1 MGGGSSKPLQVKVTG
16 GRKKVVIVGGS
27 FGGKMITQHL
37 QLMDPEEQ
45 QFEIL
50 IIDKSH
56 HFEFICSNYKA
67 LCEEEIFKKHSVDFK
82 TAMKG
87 FNSKRVNFQQ
97 GILTN
102 VMPDQNSIE
111 VEDSNGTKS

>member
-1 MGGGSSKPLQVKVTG
+1 MGSSGSKFVEAKVTG

-37 QLMDPEEQ
+37 QAMDPKEE

-50 IIDKSH
+50 IVDKSH

-67 LCEEEIFKKHSVDFK
+67 LCEE
-82 TAMKG
+82 
-87 FNSKRVNFQQ
+87 
-97 GILTN
+97 
-102 VMPDQNSIE
+102 
-111 VEDSNGTKS
+111 GTF